1 VFALETRC
9 VREPLTVSTQQGG
22 EIDDAIP
29 HVSPVPDDGEIRLDP
44 LIGIPARWR
53 RISLVVSVQAL
64 RRPRGSPVPNE
75 TESASALHTQALI
88 LRELRELG
96 RRLARIEEAIPV
108 LAALS
113 ASSEAD
119 AALREQRRTRQV
131 RGRRYLADKLGEPA
145 ARARAAAR
153 RRSDAGSAA
162 PVPAGSPGP
171 ADVS

>member
-1 VFALETRC
+1 L
-9 VREPLTVSTQQGG
+9 P
-22 EIDDAIP
+22 
-29 HVSPVPDDGEIRLDP
+29 
-44 LIGIPARWR
+44 
-53 RISLVVSVQAL
+53 
-64 RRPRGSPVPNE
+64 
-75 TESASALHTQALI
+75 TQALI